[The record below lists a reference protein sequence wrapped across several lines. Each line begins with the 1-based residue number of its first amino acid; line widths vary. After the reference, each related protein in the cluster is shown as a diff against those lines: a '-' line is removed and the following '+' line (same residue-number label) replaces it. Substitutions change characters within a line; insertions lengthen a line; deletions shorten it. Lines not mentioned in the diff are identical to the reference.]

1 MEVLSND
8 EALDRVARTT
18 DLVGVVLGDAD
29 LAGRDITDRR
39 FQTVVFTGVQLAES
53 RVTGCVFGEC
63 SFTGGGLAGAAVA
76 VSRFHRTNFADVSL
90 ANATVRFTPAGPG
103 RTSEGITDADGRY
116 ELRYLRDIPGANID
130 QHIVRITTASEANG
144 GRELLPPP
152 YHARS
157 QLEARVVPGKN
168 DHDFDLR
175 SQGP

>member
-1 MEVLSND
+1 MPFIRCSASQLRQIAFTIT
-8 EALDRVARTT
+8 ALIILGCSRSQQPSLG
-18 DLVGVVLGDAD
+18 LVSG
-29 LAGRDITDRR
+29 
-39 FQTVVFTGVQLAES
+39 TVWLDSEP
-53 RVTGCVFGEC
+53 
-63 SFTGGGLAGAAVA
+63 
-76 VSRFHRTNFADVSL
+76 L
-90 ANATVRFTPAGPG
+90 ANATVRVTPAGPG

-144 GRELLPPP
+144 GRELLPPR

-157 QLEARVVPGKN
+157 QLEARVVMGTN

>member
-1 MEVLSND
+1 MPSIRCSASQLRQIAFTITVLIILGCSRSQQPSLGLVSGTVR
-8 EALDRVARTT
+8 LDGQA
-18 DLVGVVLGDAD
+18 
-29 LAGRDITDRR
+29 
-39 FQTVVFTGVQLAES
+39 
-53 RVTGCVFGEC
+53 
-63 SFTGGGLAGAAVA
+63 
-76 VSRFHRTNFADVSL
+76 L

-144 GRELLPPP
+144 GRELLPPR

-157 QLEARVVPGKN
+157 QLEARVVTGTN
-168 DHDFDLR
+168 HHDFDLR

>member
-1 MEVLSND
+1 MPFIRCSASQLRQIAFTITVLIILGCSRSQQPSLGLVSGTVW
-8 EALDRVARTT
+8 LDS
-18 DLVGVVLGDAD
+18 
-29 LAGRDITDRR
+29 
-39 FQTVVFTGVQLAES
+39 EP
-53 RVTGCVFGEC
+53 
-63 SFTGGGLAGAAVA
+63 
-76 VSRFHRTNFADVSL
+76 L

-144 GRELLPPP
+144 GRELLPPR

-157 QLEARVVPGKN
+157 QLEARVVMGTN

>member
-1 MEVLSND
+1 MPSIRCSASQLRQIAFTITILIILGCSRSQQPSLGLVSGTVR
-8 EALDRVARTT
+8 LDGQA
-18 DLVGVVLGDAD
+18 
-29 LAGRDITDRR
+29 
-39 FQTVVFTGVQLAES
+39 
-53 RVTGCVFGEC
+53 
-63 SFTGGGLAGAAVA
+63 
-76 VSRFHRTNFADVSL
+76 L

-144 GRELLPPP
+144 GRELLPPR

-157 QLEARVVPGKN
+157 QLEARVITGTN

>member
-1 MEVLSND
+1 MPSIRCSASQLRLIASAITLLFILGCSRSQQPPLGLVRGTVR
-8 EALDRVARTT
+8 LDDQA
-18 DLVGVVLGDAD
+18 
-29 LAGRDITDRR
+29 
-39 FQTVVFTGVQLAES
+39 
-53 RVTGCVFGEC
+53 
-63 SFTGGGLAGAAVA
+63 
-76 VSRFHRTNFADVSL
+76 L

-103 RTSEGITDADGRY
+103 RTSEGTTDADGHY

-144 GRELLPPP
+144 GRELLPPR

-157 QLEARVVPGKN
+157 QLEARVVTGTN